1 VRRLAKKASAV
12 IKLRF
17 PSEEEP
23 RIIERALKPETES
36 SPRHRSRIRATRKG
50 RNLILE
56 FEAKDT
62 TALRASVNS
71 YISWLQLLNDV
82 YKTLRSHSVSL
93 PSR

>member
-1 VRRLAKKASAV
+1 MSKKASAI

-23 RIIERALKPETES
+23 RIIERALKPEAKS
-36 SPRHRSRIRATRKG
+36 SPRHRSRTRVTCKDE
-50 RNLILE
+50 NLTLE
-56 FEAKDT
+56 FEAEDT

-71 YISWLQLLNDV
+71 YLSWLQLLNDV